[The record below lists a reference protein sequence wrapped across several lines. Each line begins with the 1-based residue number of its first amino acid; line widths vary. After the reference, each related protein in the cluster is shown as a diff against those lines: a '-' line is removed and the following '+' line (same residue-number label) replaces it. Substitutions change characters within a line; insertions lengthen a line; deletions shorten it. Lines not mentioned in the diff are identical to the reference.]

1 MFEALF
7 KIFCDCKRASE
18 VQSKGDALTSL
29 MVSMCEGGL
38 RKMGTGF
45 LARPV
50 AIGER
55 VVVLD

>member
-45 LARPV
+45 LARLV
-50 AIGER
+50 ATGQE
-55 VVVLD
+55 VMVLN